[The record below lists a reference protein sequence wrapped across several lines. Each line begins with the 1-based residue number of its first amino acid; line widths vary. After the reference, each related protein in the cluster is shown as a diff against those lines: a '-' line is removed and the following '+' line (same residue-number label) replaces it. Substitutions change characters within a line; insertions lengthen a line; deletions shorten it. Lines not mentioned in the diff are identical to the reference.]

1 MQSTLTPEET
11 DPHDVFEIAPGV
23 VLASRPDHA
32 SATLAP
38 DTASQV
44 SSQASTPQ
52 PVAASEVV
60 AAPVPPPV
68 DATFRAASVDD
79 ILVQGERSS
88 TERWMSRAI
97 MSVFAMGAAVA
108 AAAWQHYG
116 DTAKHMITSWT
127 PSFVVASSP
136 PAQTPPPGAQPAM
149 IAEAAPTAAQ
159 PAPAAPAATQALVSA
174 PTQSPAAAAPPALAP
189 TAAAPVPQDAAQL
202 QSMTRDLASMGQQI
216 EQLKANIAQLKA
228 GQEQM
233 AQQMSRDLTK
243 ASEAKAAEVRAAE
256 RSRIS
261 PLPPRPAAAAAPPHK
276 PKPTFPPSPTPA
288 AMVSPLPPPPTYP
301 AAPAPPP
308 QQATVQPDGEAVV
321 RPPLPVR

>member
-1 MQSTLTPEET
+1 
-11 DPHDVFEIAPGV
+11 
-23 VLASRPDHA
+23 
-32 SATLAP
+32 
-38 DTASQV
+38 
-44 SSQASTPQ
+44 
-52 PVAASEVV
+52 VAASEVV

-159 PAPAAPAATQALVSA
+159 PAPPAPAATQALVSA

-276 PKPTFPPSPTPA
+276 PKPTFPPSPT
-288 AMVSPLPPPPTYP
+288 YP